1 MIILIFLMNCGV
13 SDMHKYFKELDKSDN
28 ITGLCSISY
37 KKNEKLWE
45 YFSKVYKAVE
55 ISEKEYD
62 RLRKLINHGN

>member
-1 MIILIFLMNCGV
+1 MICGV
-13 SDMHKYFKELDKSDN
+13 NNLHKYFKELDELDN

-55 ISEKEYD
+55 ITEK
-62 RLRKLINHGN
+62 

>member
-1 MIILIFLMNCGV
+1 
-13 SDMHKYFKELDKSDN
+13 MHKYFKELDKSDN

-55 ISEKEYD
+55 ITEKEYD
-62 RLRKLINHGN
+62 RLRRELSNETKN

>member
-1 MIILIFLMNCGV
+1 MICGV
-13 SDMHKYFKELDKSDN
+13 NNLHKYFKELDENDN

-55 ISEKEYD
+55 ISEKNM
-62 RLRKLINHGN
+62 IN

>member
-1 MIILIFLMNCGV
+1 M
-13 SDMHKYFKELDKSDN
+13 MHKYFKELDESDN
-28 ITGLCSISY
+28 IIGFCSISY

-62 RLRKLINHGN
+62 RLRKEKK